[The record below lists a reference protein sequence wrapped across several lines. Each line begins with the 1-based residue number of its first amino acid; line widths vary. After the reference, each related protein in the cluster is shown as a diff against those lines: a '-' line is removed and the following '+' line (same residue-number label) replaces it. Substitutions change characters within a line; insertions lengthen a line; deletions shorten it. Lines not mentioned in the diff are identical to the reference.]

1 MNRIRQNN
9 VYGGIVMTFPE
20 QPAVTPLPSM
30 TVFVKDTPVWEYKQ
44 VARDLSSEKAL
55 SEDELNALGAEG
67 WELAGILSAAPLT
80 YFYFKRLAK

>member
-1 MNRIRQNN
+1 MS
-9 VYGGIVMTFPE
+9 FPE

-44 VARDLSSEKAL
+44 VVRDMNSAQAL
-55 SEDELNALGAEG
+55 NEDELNALGAEG
-67 WELAGILSAAPLT
+67 WEMVGILNATPLT